1 VKTLTG
7 LTLVL
12 ALSWA
17 LGASAA
23 DEPKAGV
30 LDGNPVD
37 SKAKPGPTAAPRT
50 DSRTMDRLELG
61 TTAITGNRELPKVMY
76 VVPWKHAELG
86 DLGGKPLNSL
96 VDEIL
101 APVDRDVFRREISY
115 FDALE
120 GDRKVEAEK
129 SVTAGERAP

>member
-1 VKTLTG
+1 MKAFAG
-7 LTLVL
+7 LTLAL
-12 ALSWA
+12 ALGWA
-17 LGASAA
+17 LGAGAAEEPQTRPVEKSPTSPSATQ
-23 DEPKAGV
+23 KAAR
-30 LDGNPVD
+30 
-37 SKAKPGPTAAPRT
+37 S
-50 DSRTMDRLELG
+50 TMDRLELG
-61 TTAITGNRELPKVMY
+61 TTAITGNRELPKVLY

-115 FDALE
+115 FEALE
-120 GDRKVEAEK
+120 PGRKDEVEK

>member
-1 VKTLTG
+1 MKTVTG
-7 LTLVL
+7 LTLAL
-12 ALSWA
+12 ALGWVVVA
-17 LGASAA
+17 EAA
-23 DEPKAGV
+23 DEPQARPVAKSLASPSATQKA
-30 LDGNPVD
+30 
-37 SKAKPGPTAAPRT
+37 AGP
-50 DSRTMDRLELG
+50 TMDRLELG
-61 TTAITGNRELPKVMY
+61 TTAITGNQELPKVMY

-115 FDALE
+115 FDAL
-120 GDRKVEAEK
+120 GPDRKDEAEK